1 MGKLYLSSQLV
12 VTIAK
17 VVEELGLEDKV
28 TKQGEEVDVEQ
39 LADVY
44 VG

>member
-28 TKQGEEVDVEQ
+28 TKQGEEVVVEQ
-39 LADVY
+39 LADVD
-44 VG
+44 VV